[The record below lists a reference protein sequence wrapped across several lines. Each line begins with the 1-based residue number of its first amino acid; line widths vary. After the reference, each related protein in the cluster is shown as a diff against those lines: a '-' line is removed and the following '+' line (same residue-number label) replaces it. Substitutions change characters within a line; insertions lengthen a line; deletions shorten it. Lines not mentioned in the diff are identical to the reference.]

1 MMPGAQ
7 EALALLIV
15 AVAVGAVL
23 LRRLRARRVEKR
35 AREASVSPDDI
46 TRRRNQPPPVENRSD

>member
-1 MMPGAQ
+1 MPGLQ

-15 AVAVGAVL
+15 AVVVGAVL
-23 LRRLRARRVEKR
+23 FRRLRARRAKKK

-46 TRRRNQPPPVENRSD
+46 ARRQR